1 MSRPRLPLRVTAL
14 LGAGALAAALLAAPA
29 GAKVSQDS
37 TYGFDRT
44 WNATL
49 RLVRV
54 DMQLKVTEKD
64 ESTGYLL
71 FEYRSPEG
79 GNKSTPGSVEIVRG
93 KEPTDPVKIVVQLT
107 QMPQYHEQVLIDAL
121 TRKLRAEYG
130 DPPARA
136 RPSPPA
142 PKREDDAGADSGE

>member
-1 MSRPRLPLRVTAL
+1 VPRLQLTAVL
-14 LGAGALAAALLAAPA
+14 AVAFASALAALGPEA

-44 WNATL
+44 WNAAI

-54 DMQLKVTEKD
+54 DLGLKVVEKD

-71 FEYRSPEG
+71 FEYRSSEA
-79 GNKSTPGSVEIVRG
+79 GNKSSPGAIEVVRG
-93 KEPTDPVKIVVQLT
+93 KDGDPVKVVVQLS
-107 QMPQYHEQVLIDAL
+107 QMPQYHEQVLLDSL

-130 DPPARA
+130 DPPPKA
-136 RPSPPA
+136 RPAPPA
-142 PKREDDAGADSGE
+142 SKKPPPDDAGADATP